1 MVKKGTVYNTKRLV
15 IISNNSTT
23 LSINM
28 VKEKCCIIS
37 TNKSCQN
44 NITSSSDFTYLHSA
58 LLQLIPALRTH
69 DNTRATRCP
78 SVRQSSVGLAA
89 IYKIEEWKARKWLDT
104 TSFYLPISLFTT
116 FSFIKS
122 IILTWTVTKYH
133 ITHTISSC

>member
-44 NITSSSDFTYLHSA
+44 DITSSSDFTYLRSA

-122 IILTWTVTKYH
+122 IILT
-133 ITHTISSC
+133 

>member
-23 LSINM
+23 LSPLSAIIAINM

-37 TNKSCQN
+37 TNKSCQYD
-44 NITSSSDFTYLHSA
+44 ITSSSDFTYLRSA
-58 LLQLIPALRTH
+58 LLQLIPVLRTH

-78 SVRQSSVGLAA
+78 SVRQTSVGLAA

-104 TSFYLPISLFTT
+104 TSFYLPIYHLF
-116 FSFIKS
+116 FHQKHYSYLNS
-122 IILTWTVTKYH
+122 N
-133 ITHTISSC
+133 

>member
-1 MVKKGTVYNTKRLV
+1 MSRNGKKGTVYNTKRLV

-44 NITSSSDFTYLHSA
+44 DITSSSDFTYLRSA

-122 IILTWTVTKYH
+122 IILT
-133 ITHTISSC
+133 